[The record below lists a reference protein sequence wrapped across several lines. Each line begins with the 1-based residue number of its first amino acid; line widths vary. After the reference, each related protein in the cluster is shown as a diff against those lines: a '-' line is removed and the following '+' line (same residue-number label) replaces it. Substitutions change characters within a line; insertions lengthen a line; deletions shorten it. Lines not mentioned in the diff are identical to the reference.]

1 MRRHRK
7 SFLAVSMLAISLV
20 SMGITSCQNDNPIEE
35 DDKKGEITNI
45 SPSISSLSMDIN
57 SEATFTFTLGVS
69 GGELTEKPNI
79 AISVSNSLVTAEL
92 LENNTVKVKS
102 GAKEGSAIVNLKVRD
117 GVEANVTIS
126 IRKVEKK
133 LEAITPSL
141 TKLEMVSGESKTIT
155 LALTPSDFKDYDFSL
170 TYDENLII
178 VIQEDLTLTVTA
190 LKAGNTEITIKD
202 KSWVSAKI
210 EVAIAQGEDII
221 FPTSISLVNFNRKII
236 GIGEEIPLNVEFSP
250 ANTTEKN
257 LSYTSNNPS
266 SAIVVDGVLKGVG
279 VGSAVI
285 TISSKDA
292 PEISRI
298 QFAIEVSNDES
309 AINNDKLQSYVY
321 EAIDNEATNV
331 VSGSIEIEIKSER
344 GEHELTTF
352 TNNYRK
358 YKGTIYNDITNH
370 DGSKTLEYLT
380 RYDDF
385 VYRVSQDENGETLG
399 SEYYQVTDDGYFD
412 YEINE
417 KEANTLVSLPLLMP
431 YSWSSSYTEGVGS
444 YLDEELFSGVFFSYM
459 NDETQIST
467 SQDENNNQVIKLT
480 YVDDD
485 SYYEVGYYDLTIVID
500 ENNTF
505 KSIDYNREL
514 YDIELV
520 VDGVLSEGAEPFAYD
535 RFDATFESGELL
547 EEVDK
552 EIDPEGFFYDDFE
565 AKFYAT
571 TDESA
576 TPKTTFNVMDNIIFK
591 LDSYAPLTANP
602 LFDRVE
608 IVSVSNPEVITLGQ
622 NGTSLFANSPGTCEV
637 TVKSRDVTRTYTLT
651 IVQPEVESLEFSVML
666 PDTMGSNETHTFQV
680 ERNPIGS
687 IDDIIVELAPGDE
700 KYATVGMTEYGYYYI
715 QGNPEMDVDE
725 ATITLIAYSKSKPE
739 VRVEKK
745 IKVIRELSD
754 TEIVNILTSKEFRSD
769 VNTDYYNYSASILFN
784 KEERSGVF
792 TIYFED
798 GERIFEQCNFKWAI
812 SNGDI
817 IIVSETYL
825 NGWMSSLSITFDTPD
840 LSIFTVS
847 VIDEIEEDEDYGS
860 YIDFTMRN

>member
-1 MRRHRK
+1 MRRQRK

-35 DDKKGEITNI
+35 DDKKGEVTNI
-45 SPSISSLSMDIN
+45 SPSVSSLNMDIN
-57 SEATFTFTLGVS
+57 SEITFTFTLGAV
-69 GGELTEKPNI
+69 GGELVEKPNI
-79 AISVSNSLVTAEL
+79 TISVSNSLVTAEL
-92 LENNTVKVKS
+92 LEDNTIKVKS
-102 GAKEGSAIVNLKVRD
+102 GAQEGSAIVNLKVKD

-133 LEAITPSL
+133 LETIVPSL
-141 TKLEMVSGESKTIT
+141 TKLEMVSGESKTVT
-155 LALTPSDFKDYDFSL
+155 LALTPNDFKDYDFSL

-178 VIQEDLTLTVTA
+178 VTQEDLTLTVTA

-202 KSWVSAKI
+202 KSGISTKI

-292 PEISRI
+292 SEISRI

-309 AINNDKLQSYVY
+309 AINNDKIESYVY
-321 EAIDNEATNV
+321 EAIDNEATNI
-331 VSGSIEIEIKSER
+331 VSGSIEIETKSEW
-344 GEHELTTF
+344 GEHEVTAF

-385 VYRVSQDENGETLG
+385 VYRISQDENGETLG
-399 SEYYQVTDDGYFD
+399 SEYYQVTEDGYFD

-431 YSWSSSYTEGVGS
+431 YPWSSSYTQGVGS
-444 YLDEELFSGVFFSYM
+444 YLDEELFGGVFFNSM

-467 SQDENNNQVIKLT
+467 SLDENNNQIIKLS
-480 YVDDD
+480 YIDDD
-485 SYYEVGYYDLTIVID
+485 SYYEVDFYDLTIVID

-505 KSIDYNREL
+505 KSIDYDREL
-514 YDIELV
+514 YDIDLV
-520 VDGVLSEGAEPFAYD
+520 IDGVISEGAEPFAYD
-535 RFDATFESGELL
+535 RFDATFESGELK
-547 EEVDK
+547 EEVEK

-571 TDESA
+571 SDESA
-576 TPKTTFNVMDNIIFK
+576 TPKTTFNVMDNITFK
-591 LDSYAPLTANP
+591 LDSFAPLTANP

-608 IVSVSNPEVITLGQ
+608 IVSVSNPEVIRLGQ

-637 TVKSRDVTRTYTLT
+637 TAKSRDVTKTYTLMV
-651 IVQPEVESLEFSVML
+651 VQPEVESLEFSITL
-666 PDTMGSNETHTFQV
+666 PDTMGSNDSYTFLV
-680 ERNPIGS
+680 ERTPIGS
-687 IDDIIVELAPGDE
+687 IDDIVVELAPGDE
-700 KYATVGMTEYGYYYI
+700 KYVTIGMTDYGYYYI

-725 ATITLIAYSKSKPE
+725 TIITLIAYSKSKPE

-745 IKVIRELSD
+745 IKVIRELTD
-754 TEIVNILTSKEFRSD
+754 REIVDILTSKEFRSD
-769 VNTDYYNYSASILFN
+769 VNTDYYNYSALISFN
-784 KEERSGVF
+784 EEERSGVF

-798 GERIFEQCNFKWAI
+798 GERIFEQCNFTWAI

-817 IIVSETYL
+817 IILTQTYEYDY
-825 NGWMSSLSITFDTPD
+825 MSDLSISFDTPD
-840 LSIFTVS
+840 LSTFTVS
-847 VIDEIEEDEDYGS
+847 VICEIESDDEYGT
-860 YIDFTMRN
+860 YIDFTMRK

>member
-1 MRRHRK
+1 MRRHK
-7 SFLAVSMLAISLV
+7 ISFLAISMLAISLV

-35 DDKKGEITNI
+35 DDKKGEVTNI
-45 SPSISSLSMDIN
+45 SPSVSSLSMDIN
-57 SEATFTFTLGVS
+57 SEATFTFTLGII
-69 GGELTEKPNI
+69 GGELIEKPNI
-79 AISVSNSLVTAEL
+79 AISVSNSLVTTEL
-92 LENNTVKVKS
+92 LEDNTVKVKS
-102 GAKEGSAIVNLKVRD
+102 GTQEGSAIVNLKVRD

-133 LEAITPSL
+133 LEAITPSI
-141 TKLEMVSGESKTIT
+141 TKLEMISGESKTVN

-178 VIQEDLTLTVTA
+178 VTKEDLTLTVTA

-202 KSWVSAKI
+202 KSGISTKI
-210 EVAIAQGEDII
+210 EVVIAQGEDII
-221 FPTSISLVNFNRKII
+221 FPTSISLANFNRKII

-309 AINNDKLQSYVY
+309 AINNDKIQSYVY
-321 EAIDNEATNV
+321 EAIDNEGTNI
-331 VSGSIEIEIKSER
+331 VSGSIEIETKSEW

-399 SEYYQVTDDGYFD
+399 SEYYQVTEDGYFD

-417 KEANTLVSLPLLMP
+417 EEANTLVSLPLLMP
-431 YSWSSSYTEGVGS
+431 YSWSSSYTQGVGS
-444 YLDEELFSGVFFSYM
+444 FLDEELFSGVFFGYM
-459 NDETQIST
+459 NNETQIST
-467 SQDENNNQVIKLT
+467 SQDENNNQVIKLS

-485 SYYEVGYYDLTIVID
+485 TYYKVGYYDLTIVID

-505 KSIDYNREL
+505 KSIDYDREL
-514 YDIELV
+514 YDSELV
-520 VDGVLSEGAEPFAYD
+520 VDGVLSDGAEPFAYD
-535 RFDATFESGELL
+535 RFDASFESGELS
-547 EEVDK
+547 EEVEK

-565 AKFYAT
+565 AIFYAT

-576 TPKTTFNVMDNIIFK
+576 TPKTTFNVMDNITFK

-637 TVKSRDVTRTYTLT
+637 TVKSRDVTKTYTLMV
-651 IVQPEVESLEFSVML
+651 VQPEVESLEFSITL
-666 PDTMGSNETHTFQV
+666 PDTMGSNDSYTFLV
-680 ERNPIGS
+680 ERTPIGS
-687 IDDIIVELAPGDE
+687 IDDIVVELAPGDE
-700 KYATVGMTEYGYYYI
+700 KYVTIGMTDYGYYYI

-725 ATITLIAYSKSKPE
+725 TIITLIAYSKSKPE

-745 IKVIRELSD
+745 IKVIRELTD
-754 TEIVNILTSKEFRSD
+754 REIVDILTLKEFRSD
-769 VNTDYYNYSASILFN
+769 VNTDYYNYSASISFN
-784 KEERSGVF
+784 EEERSGVF

-798 GERIFEQCNFKWAI
+798 GERIFEQCNFTWAI

-817 IIVSETYL
+817 IILTQTYEYDY
-825 NGWMSSLSITFDTPD
+825 MSDLSISFDTPD
-840 LSIFTVS
+840 LSTFTVS
-847 VIDEIEEDEDYGS
+847 VICEIESDDEYGT
-860 YIDFTMRN
+860 YIDFTMRK